1 MTDSPRPQAG
11 AKSQTICNHLSHVR
25 FCGQTAS
32 LTYLKHSAELKWD
45 GMVPRATMVN
55 IVIVATANYLL
66 GAAVTVRSALEA
78 CSTTINVYVICV
90 DLSPADKQQLSNSW
104 QTSNLG
110 AISFIDFD
118 LERVN
123 NFRSTLLVKSK
134 SPYARFFIPEYLANV
149 SRCIYLDT
157 DLIVCSDL
165 NELQLLDL
173 HGKSSACV
181 IDGGIDTP
189 QQQQR
194 LREKLKLD
202 NPHQYFN
209 SGVIVMDLDAWRQ
222 HEIQAKALSVAQDNY
237 DLLDQMDQDALNI
250 VLAGDWLVLDPKW
263 NTSKG
268 RADSNFSD
276 GIIHFLGKV
285 KPWHADYAANFQD
298 RWFALLDRTAFTGQ
312 RPAQLLGIAAAY
324 RRFVRTVPTF
334 EMVKGKLRRLIRSA

>member
-1 MTDSPRPQAG
+1 M
-11 AKSQTICNHLSHVR
+11 
-25 FCGQTAS
+25 
-32 LTYLKHSAELKWD
+32 
-45 GMVPRATMVN
+45 MVN
-55 IVIVATANYLL
+55 IVIVATANYLW

-78 CSTTINVYVICV
+78 CSTTLNVYAICF
-90 DLSPADKQQLSNSW
+90 DLSQDDKQQLSNSW
-104 QTSNLG
+104 QAANIG
-110 AISFIDFD
+110 EISFIDFN

-123 NFRSTLLVKSK
+123 SFRSTLLVKSK
-134 SPYARFFIPEYLANV
+134 SPYARFFIPEYLAGV

-165 NELQLLDL
+165 TELQLLDL

-202 NPHQYFN
+202 NPRQYFN
-209 SGVIVMDLDAWRQ
+209 SGVIVMDLDAWRH
-222 HEIQAKALSVAQDNY
+222 HEIQSKALAVAQENY

-268 RADSNFSD
+268 RADADFSD

-298 RWFALLDRTAFTGQ
+298 RWFALLDRTAFAGQ
-312 RPAQLLGIAAAY
+312 RPVKLLGIAAAY
-324 RRFVRTVPTF
+324 RKFVRTVPTL
-334 EMVKGKLRRLIRSA
+334 EMVKGKLRRLIRST

>member
-1 MTDSPRPQAG
+1 
-11 AKSQTICNHLSHVR
+11 
-25 FCGQTAS
+25 
-32 LTYLKHSAELKWD
+32 
-45 GMVPRATMVN
+45 MVN
-55 IVIVATANYLL
+55 IVIVATANYLW

-78 CSTTINVYVICV
+78 CSTTLNVYVISV
-90 DLSPADKQQLSNSW
+90 DLSLAEKQQLFNSW

-110 AISFIDFD
+110 EIRFIDFD

-134 SPYARFFIPEYLANV
+134 SPYARFFIPEYLSSV

-165 NELQLLDL
+165 NQLQLLDL
-173 HGKSSACV
+173 HGNSSACV
-181 IDGGIDTP
+181 IDGGIDTS

-202 NPHQYFN
+202 NPRQYFN
-209 SGVIVMDLDAWRQ
+209 SGVIVMDLDAWRDQ
-222 HEIQAKALSVAQDNY
+222 QIQSKALAIAQDNY

-268 RADSNFSD
+268 KANADFSD

-285 KPWHADYAANFQD
+285 KPWHADYAANFKD
-298 RWFALLDRTAFTGQ
+298 RWFALLDRTAFDGQ
-312 RPAQLLGIAAAY
+312 RPAKLLGIAAAY
-324 RRFVRTVPTF
+324 RKFVRSVPTF
-334 EMVKGKLRRLIRSA
+334 EMVKGKLRRLLRSA

>member
-1 MTDSPRPQAG
+1 MPG
-11 AKSQTICNHLSHVR
+11 LNHN
-25 FCGQTAS
+25 
-32 LTYLKHSAELKWD
+32 AELNSYGK
-45 GMVPRATMVN
+45 VPRGMMVN
-55 IVIVATANYLL
+55 IVIVATANYLW

-78 CSTTINVYVICV
+78 CSTTLNVYVICV
-90 DLSPADKQQLSNSW
+90 DLSLVEKQQLFNSW

-110 AISFIDFD
+110 AIKFIDFD

-123 NFRSTLLVKSK
+123 KFRSTLLVKSK
-134 SPYARFFIPEYLANV
+134 SSYARIFIPEYLTNV

-165 NELQLLDL
+165 CELQLLDL

-181 IDGGIDTP
+181 LDGGNATP

-194 LREKLKLD
+194 LREKLKLA
-202 NPHQYFN
+202 NPQQYFN
-209 SGVIVMDLDAWRQ
+209 SGVIVIDLEAWRHRQ
-222 HEIQAKALSVAQDNY
+222 VQSKAQRVAEENY

-268 RADSNFSD
+268 RADADFSD

-298 RWFALLDRTAFTGQ
+298 RWFALLDRTAFACQ
-312 RPAQLLGIAAAY
+312 RPVKLLGIAAAY
-324 RRFVRTVPTF
+324 RKFVRTVPTL
-334 EMVKGKLRRLIRSA
+334 EMVKGKLRRLIRST

>member
-1 MTDSPRPQAG
+1 MSPSTGSPQQVNDLESPLSCQILRPMGNLA
-11 AKSQTICNHLSHVR
+11 R
-25 FCGQTAS
+25 
-32 LTYLKHSAELKWD
+32 LKHSAELKWRCK
-45 GMVPRATMVN
+45 VPRGAMVN
-55 IVIVATANYLL
+55 IVIVATANYLW

-78 CSTTINVYVICV
+78 CRTTLNVYAICI
-90 DLSPADKQQLSNSW
+90 DLSPADKQQLSKSW

-134 SPYARFFIPEYLANV
+134 SPYARFFIPEYLADV

-194 LREKLKLD
+194 LRDKLKLD

-209 SGVIVMDLDAWRQ
+209 SGVIVMDLDAWRH
-222 HEIQAKALSVAQDNY
+222 HEIQAKALAVAQDNY

-250 VLAGDWLVLDPKW
+250 VLAGDWLILDPKW

-268 RADSNFSD
+268 KADVNFSD

-298 RWFALLDRTAFTGQ
+298 RWFALLDRTAFAGQ
-312 RPAQLLGIAAAY
+312 RPVQLFGIAAAY
-324 RRFVRTVPTF
+324 RKFVRTVPTF

>member
-1 MTDSPRPQAG
+1 MFGKIPRG
-11 AKSQTICNHLSHVR
+11 
-25 FCGQTAS
+25 
-32 LTYLKHSAELKWD
+32 
-45 GMVPRATMVN
+45 TMVN
-55 IVIVATANYLL
+55 IVIVATANYLW

-78 CSTTINVYVICV
+78 CCTTLNVYVISV
-90 DLSPADKQQLSNSW
+90 DLSLAEKQQLFNSW

-110 AISFIDFD
+110 TTKFIDFD
-118 LERVN
+118 LDRVN

-134 SPYARFFIPEYLANV
+134 SPYARFFIPEYLAEV

-165 NELQLLDL
+165 NELQLLEL

-194 LREKLKLD
+194 LREKLKLQD
-202 NPHQYFN
+202 PHQYFN
-209 SGVIVMDLDAWRQ
+209 SGVIVMDLDAWRR
-222 HEIQAKALSVAQDNY
+222 HEIQSKALVVAQDNY

-268 RADSNFSD
+268 RADASFSD

-298 RWFALLDRTAFTGQ
+298 RWFALLDRTAFAGQ
-312 RPAQLLGIAAAY
+312 RPVKLFGAGVAY
-324 RRFVRTVPTF
+324 RRFVRSIPTL

>member
-1 MTDSPRPQAG
+1 
-11 AKSQTICNHLSHVR
+11 
-25 FCGQTAS
+25 
-32 LTYLKHSAELKWD
+32 
-45 GMVPRATMVN
+45 MVN
-55 IVIVATANYLL
+55 IVIVATANYLW

-78 CSTTINVYVICV
+78 CSTTLNVYVICV
-90 DLSPADKQQLSNSW
+90 DLSPAEKQQLLHSW

-110 AISFIDFD
+110 LIKFIDFE

-123 NFRSTLLVKSK
+123 NLRSTLLVKSK
-134 SPYARFFIPEYLANV
+134 SPYARFFIPEYLADV

-173 HGKSSACV
+173 HGNSSACV

-194 LREKLKLD
+194 LREKLGLV
-202 NPHQYFN
+202 NPKQYFN

-222 HEIQAKALSVAQDNY
+222 LQIQFKALVVAQENY

-250 VLAGDWLVLDPKW
+250 VLADDWLILDPKW

-268 RADSNFSD
+268 KADPNFSD

-298 RWFALLDRTAFTGQ
+298 RWFALLDRTAFAGQ
-312 RPAQLLGIAAAY
+312 RPVKLLGVGAAY
-324 RRFVRTVPTF
+324 RKIVRSIPTL
-334 EMVKGKLRRLIRSA
+334 EMVKGKLRRLMRSV